1 MKIRLSII
9 CCVLLL
15 QLGCQ
20 TGSEPAALS
29 ATDSLAIAESYFGL
43 SFNEAKRDS
52 MVDGVRGRLG
62 SAKAI
67 HNYKLEN
74 ENRPA
79 LFFNP
84 VPVGFEVNKN
94 QREIDWNLPA
104 NVVLPENMSDLSY
117 YSVAQLASLIKQR
130 KVTSLKLTEFFINRL
145 KTYGDTLQCIITLTE
160 DRALAQAKKADEEL
174 ASGLYRGP
182 LHGIPYGAK
191 DLLALDGYKTTWGA
205 MPYKDQEIE
214 GTATVVKKLDEA
226 GAVLVAKLTLGALA
240 MGDIWYGGVTKNPWD
255 LEQGSSGSSAGSAS
269 ATSAG
274 LVPFAIGTETLGS
287 IVSPSTRCG
296 TTGLRPSFGR
306 VSKTGAMALS
316 WTMDKIGPIC
326 RSAKDAAMVFDVI
339 RGADPQDQ
347 SLIAG
352 AFNYTSPG
360 NLGDMKIGYFKS
372 LFEEDY
378 PNKENDNNTLNTIR
392 DLGANLEEVNLPQDM
407 PFGALTIILAAEA
420 AGAFDELTRSGQDDL
435 MVNQK
440 KGAWPNY
447 FRSARYISAVDYVNA
462 NRIRFKLVQEMHEIL
477 KKYDA
482 VVAPSFGGP
491 QLVITN
497 LTGNPCVVMPNGFD
511 EKGHPAS
518 ISIIGKLYNEAEI
531 IQVAE
536 AYQSA
541 SEHEDKH
548 PEMFLK

>member
-9 CCVLLL
+9 CFALVL
-15 QLGCQ
+15 QFSCNPGNQ
-20 TGSEPAALS
+20 NSGLS
-29 ATDSLAIAESYFGL
+29 STDSLAIAESYLGL

-52 MVDGVRGRLG
+52 MIEGVRGRLS
-62 SAKAI
+62 SAEAI

-74 ENRPA
+74 SIRPA
-79 LFFNP
+79 LIFNP
-84 VPVGFEVNKN
+84 VPVGFEVNKD
-94 QREIDWNLPA
+94 QKEIDWELPQ
-104 NVVLPENMSDLSY
+104 NVSLPENMDELAY
-117 YSVAQLASLIKQR
+117 FSVAQLASLIKQN
-130 KVTSLKLTEFFINRL
+130 KITSLELTEFFIERL

-160 DRALAQAKKADEEL
+160 DRAIAQAKKVDQEL
-174 ASGLYRGP
+174 ASGIYRGP

-191 DLLALDGYKTTWGA
+191 DLLALEGYKTTWGA
-205 MPYKDQEIE
+205 MPYKDQEIA
-214 GTATVVKKLDEA
+214 GTATVIKKLDEA
-226 GAVLVAKLTLGALA
+226 GAILVAKLTLGALA
-240 MGDIWYGGVTKNPWD
+240 MGDIWYGGVTRNPWD

-274 LVPFAIGTETLGS
+274 LVPFSIGTETLGS

-326 RSAKDAAMVFDVI
+326 RSAKDCAIVFDAI
-339 RGADPQDQ
+339 KGADSADQ
-347 SLIAG
+347 SLIEG
-352 AFNYTSPG
+352 AFNYSSG
-360 NLGDMKIGYFKS
+360 GKLGDMKIGYFKS
-372 LFEEDY
+372 LFEADY
-378 PNKENDNNTLNTIR
+378 ANKENDSKTLEVLR
-392 DLGANLEEVNLPQDM
+392 GLGANLEEVSLPEDM
-407 PFGALTIILAAEA
+407 PFGSLTIILAAEA

-440 KGAWPNY
+440 KSAWPNY

-477 KKYDA
+477 KEYDA
-482 VVAPSFGGP
+482 VVTPSFGGP

-511 EKGHPAS
+511 DEGHPTS
-518 ISIIGKLYNEAEI
+518 ISIIGKLFNEAEI
-531 IQVAE
+531 LKVAE

-541 SEHEDKH
+541 SEHDDKH
-548 PEMFLK
+548 PEMFQ